1 MAVEANSLSPEAL
14 YRQCDLSR
22 FSFNTT
28 EELEGPGEYVGQAR
42 ALEALRF
49 GTGIRQEGYHL
60 YVMGPSGIGKH
71 TMVRRYLEQVARQAS
86 SPSDWCYVNNFK
98 QSHQPQ
104 ALALPPGRG
113 IKLQRDM
120 KQLVEDL
127 RSAIPVAFEAE
138 EYHSQAQEI
147 KTEVKEYRER
157 AISELAQEAE
167 AQGVTLLRT
176 PSGFAFAPVKDGEV
190 IGAEAYEKLSEE
202 ERKRIEQAIESLQ
215 EKLVAIIRRE
225 PKLQR
230 QARDKL
236 KALNREVA
244 MYAVEALCD
253 EMKNKYQDIS
263 PVLEY
268 LETVQ
273 RDVIEH
279 TGDFLRHEEGSEG
292 SESDP
297 FKRYAVNLLVDH
309 SHADGAPV
317 IYEDNPVYNDLVGR
331 VEHLSHM
338 GMLLTDFT
346 LIKPGALHKANGGYL
361 IVDALKVL
369 TEPFAWEGLKRALLS
384 KQIRIKS
391 LGQIYSLMSTV
402 SLEPQPIPLD
412 IKVILLGERR
422 IYYLL
427 SQLDPEFS
435 ELFKVAADF
444 EEEIDRSAEQDLLY
458 ARLIASQCRDKQLHP
473 MDRHGV
479 ERVIEH
485 GARLVGDAEKL
496 STHMHSLVRLLQEA
510 DYWACQDE
518 SEVIG
523 REHVQRAIDEQIHRH
538 DRLRQRIYEEIRRG
552 TILIDT
558 EGEKVGQVN
567 GLSVLSLGNF
577 AFAQSSRIT
586 ATARLGD
593 GDVVDIEREVKLGGA
608 IHSKGVLI
616 LSSFLASRYASE
628 RPLSLSASLVFEQS
642 YGMVDGDSA
651 SVGELCALLSVLANA
666 PVRQSLAITGSV
678 NQLGQVQAIGGVNEK
693 IEGFYDICAG
703 NGLTGQQG
711 VIIPASNTKHL
722 MLRRDV
728 VEAVAAG
735 RFHIYKVESVDQ
747 AIELLTG
754 VPAGIADASGAFPE
768 GCLNQRVAR
777 RLDELLELRQK
788 YARRG
793 KRKDDHD

>member
-1 MAVEANSLSPEAL
+1 MAAVNSLSPGAL

-22 FSFNTT
+22 FSFTT
-28 EELEGPGEYVGQAR
+28 TAELEDPDGYVGQAR

-49 GTGIRQEGYHL
+49 GIGIRQEGYHL

-71 TMVRRYLEQVARQAS
+71 TMVRRYLEQVARQEPP
-86 SPSDWCYVNNFK
+86 PSDWCYVNNFK
-98 QSHQPQ
+98 QGHQPR

-113 IKLQRDM
+113 AKLQRDM

-127 RSAIPVAFEAE
+127 RSAVPVAFEAE
-138 EYHSQAQEI
+138 EYHAQAQEI
-147 KTEVKEYRER
+147 KTEVKDFRER
-157 AISELAQEAE
+157 AISELADEAE

-190 IGAEAYEKLSEE
+190 IGAEAYEKLPEE

-253 EMKNKYQDIS
+253 EMKSRYQDLS
-263 PVLEY
+263 QVLDY

-279 TGDFLRHEEGSEG
+279 TSDFLRHEEGG
-292 SESDP
+292 ESGETDP

-309 SHADGAPV
+309 SQAGGAPV

-361 IVDALKVL
+361 IVDALKLL

-384 KQIRIKS
+384 KQIRILS

-402 SLEPQPIPLD
+402 SLEPKPIQLD
-412 IKVILLGERR
+412 IKVVLLGERR

-427 SQLDPEFS
+427 NQLDPEFS

-444 EEEIDRSAEQDLLY
+444 EEEIDRSAEHDLLY
-458 ARLIASQCRDKQLHP
+458 ARQIASQCRAKQLHP
-473 MDRHGV
+473 LDRQAV
-479 ERVIEH
+479 ARVIEH
-485 GARLVGDAEKL
+485 GARQVGDAEKL
-496 STHMHSLVRLLQEA
+496 STHMLSLVGLLQEA
-510 DYWACQDE
+510 DYWARQDE
-518 SEVIG
+518 RQVIS
-523 REHVQRAIDEQIHRH
+523 REHVQQAIDQQIHRH

-558 EGEKVGQVN
+558 EGQQVGQVN

-616 LSSFLASRYASE
+616 LSAFLASRYASE

-651 SVGELCALLSVLANA
+651 SVGELCALLSVLANV

-678 NQLGQVQAIGGVNEK
+678 NQHGQVQAIGGVNEK

-703 NGLTGQQG
+703 NGLSGDQG

-722 MLRRDV
+722 MLRSDV

-735 RFHIYKVESVDQ
+735 RFQVYAVESVDQ
-747 AIELLTG
+747 AVELLTG
-754 VPAGIADASGAFPE
+754 VPAGVADASGHFPQ
-768 GCLNQRVAR
+768 GSLNQRVAR
-777 RLDELLELRQK
+777 RLDELLALRQK

-793 KRKDDHD
+793 KREKDHE